1 MAASTHLPIHPMS
14 PATELPR
21 LAAAPQRTAV
31 RLELDDVYRE
41 HFPFVWR
48 SARRLGVREA
58 SLDDVV
64 QEVFVIVHRR
74 LGEFEGRSSIRTWL
88 FGITLRVAR
97 DHRRAVARRSPD
109 GSVDPEDLQTSIPGP
124 AEAMARTEAVHVL
137 HAVLDEMDDERREVF
152 VMAELEQMA
161 MPEIATTLGINV
173 NTAYAR
179 LRAARQTFEE
189 GVARHR
195 ARDEWRLR

>member
-1 MAASTHLPIHPMS
+1 MAASTHLPIPPMAPS
-14 PATELPR
+14 SG
-21 LAAAPQRTAV
+21 LAAAPPAAVV

-48 SARRLGVREA
+48 SARRLGVRDG

-64 QEVFVIVHRR
+64 QEVFVIVHRK
-74 LGEFEGRSSIRTWL
+74 LGEFEGRSSIKTWL

-97 DHRRAVARRSPD
+97 AHRRRRGAAD
-109 GSVDPEDLQTSIPGP
+109 DAVDPDTLQTGVLSPSESLEK
-124 AEAMARTEAVHVL
+124 ADAVRLL
-137 HAVLDEMDDERREVF
+137 HAILDEMDDERREIF
-152 VMAELEQMA
+152 VMAELEQLA
-161 MPEIATTLGINV
+161 MPEIAATLGVNV

-179 LRAARQTFEE
+179 LRAARQTFETA
-189 GVARHR
+189 VARHR